1 MLKAY
6 YLYQQKVSHIGQK
19 TYAIP
24 SASSGVLAIKSNLTK
39 VTLKTSVSQPSKAI
53 QLTTKNK
60 AAYATQTVSFKAT
73 LEKESS
79 TKAKDLEWTVSEL
92 SDNNKNLWY
101 YFRK

>member
-1 MLKAY
+1 M
-6 YLYQQKVSHIGQK
+6 
-19 TYAIP
+19 
-24 SASSGVLAIKSNLTK
+24 
-39 VTLKTSVSQPSKAI
+39 SQPSKAI

-101 YFRK
+101 LYPCELHAIQSPVSHVTIRG